1 MCALRCSLQLPL
13 FLPKPLPPPS
23 SAAPLARALSLAQA
37 ACAFAGILT
46 SVDVQVSSRGDKNPA
61 VLIAATS
68 LMPLTAPISNMSA
81 CGAGFY
87 RASCGAISNDGECVA
102 CTTKPLDA
110 SYMTAVSTADHSMC
124 AWTCNA
130 GYWRSNN
137 SCIECN
143 TSSCGA
149 GFYRGPCGA
158 SSDAACQACT
168 TKPLNA
174 SYTTPGSPW
183 NVDNCSWTC
192 NAGYWRF
199 TKSTLSMFRSN
210 ASGMNS
216 SKDRNASN
224 VSSHVSYSESAANFS
239 QYLQGFTGS
248 ITSCA
253 RCNTSSCD
261 VGFYRGPCGTSSDA
275 ACQTCNAS
283 ACGVG
288 FYRGPCGTSSDA
300 ACQACTTKPL
310 NASYTTPG
318 SPWNVDN
325 CSWTCN
331 AGYWRSGSLASC
343 VECSALYWNDGG
355 KRICVKNATLC
366 LEQRVSGISLER
378 ASCTDTTPGDCECI
392 VGQV

>member
-137 SCIECN
+137 SCVDCN
-143 TSSCGA
+143 ISS
-149 GFYRGPCGA
+149 
-158 SSDAACQACT
+158 
-168 TKPLNA
+168 
-174 SYTTPGSPW
+174 
-183 NVDNCSWTC
+183 
-192 NAGYWRF
+192 
-199 TKSTLSMFRSN
+199 
-210 ASGMNS
+210 
-216 SKDRNASN
+216 
-224 VSSHVSYSESAANFS
+224 
-239 QYLQGFTGS
+239 
-248 ITSCA
+248 
-253 RCNTSSCD
+253 
-261 VGFYRGPCGTSSDA
+261 
-275 ACQTCNAS
+275 
-283 ACGVG
+283 CGVG